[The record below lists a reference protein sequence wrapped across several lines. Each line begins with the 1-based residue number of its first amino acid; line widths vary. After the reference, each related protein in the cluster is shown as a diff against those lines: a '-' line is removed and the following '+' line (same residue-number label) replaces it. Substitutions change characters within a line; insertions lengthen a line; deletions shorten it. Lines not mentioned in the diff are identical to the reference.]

1 MSKSRPYYTLQSDDY
16 TATSMNNINN
26 NYNSSTKFD
35 GMNTRSVFRD
45 HNQRFMWKE
54 LMKIDVNY
62 IRSTKDI
69 TVLEPY
75 VDNILNSYLEEGEV
89 GIMPEEYV
97 IQLINLLQVTGEYLY
112 FVQNRLEE
120 ENKALNVKLSQ
131 SLKMSTAVNSND
143 ELVKRLTRENKE
155 KDMLLMTYQKMITSK
170 GINASTSKGNLIN
183 DSMSEDNNN
192 NHRTKQRFYC
202 QFCSGKKFSSE
213 QYLEEHMRRRHL
225 AQMQSVKVNLKK
237 KTVNKE
243 ELIESKVEE
252 VKSYLENL
260 IRTSQMKSDYNRLN
274 DKLTGLENTLLMS
287 ATTPMMQTQP
297 MMQPV
302 NQSAPLSKPIIVN
315 PNNNNPQ
322 QSNEGNELR
331 EYLLKITSS
340 LEKNNEMTNA
350 KFQELFN
357 DMNKFK
363 SNVTSELSNLKQG
376 SGGDRTKQ
384 LKYSTR
390 NVNERYVTTS
400 HQNVTLDEEKIRTNY
415 KPTNLRGLN
424 VTQTNDKNLKFEQQ
438 NDINKPELDLNFKKR
453 SLSLEPKLQED
464 KPMNVVSNENVSFN
478 PVKEKPE
485 KKLYSNQETP
495 NVIPKGH
502 IAESIYLSKQEKPES
517 KKSDMVIEEK
527 HFESTK
533 DELDDFY
540 GKFIERDNNYNGKLD
555 NYLIK
560 IM

>member
-26 NYNSSTKFD
+26 NFNSSTKFD

-97 IQLINLLQVTGEYLY
+97 IQLISLLQVTGEYLY

-131 SLKMSTAVNSND
+131 SIKMSTAMNSND
-143 ELVKRLTRENKE
+143 DLVKRLTRENKE
-155 KDMLLMTYQKMITSK
+155 KDMLLMTYQKMLTSK

-183 DSMSEDNNN
+183 DSMCEDNNN
-192 NHRTKQRFYC
+192 RTKQRFYC

-225 AQMQSVKVNLKK
+225 AQMQSVKVNMKK

-243 ELIESKVEE
+243 EFIESKLSE

-260 IRTSQMKSDYNRLN
+260 IRTSQMKSDFNRLN
-274 DKLTGLENTLLMS
+274 DKITGLENSLFMS
-287 ATTPMMQTQP
+287 ATVPNMQQQP
-297 MMQPV
+297 IMQPL
-302 NQSAPLSKPIIVN
+302 NQSTPLSKTIIVN
-315 PNNNNPQ
+315 PSNNTQ

-331 EYLLKITSS
+331 ETLLKINSS

-350 KFQELFN
+350 KFQELVN

-363 SNVTSELSNLKQG
+363 SNVTSEISNLKQG

-390 NVNERYVTTS
+390 NVNERYLTTS
-400 HQNVTLDEEKIRTNY
+400 HHTVNLDEEKIKTNY

-424 VTQTNDKNLKFEQQ
+424 VTQTNEKNIKFDQQ
-438 NDINKPELDLNFKKR
+438 NDVNKPNLDLNFMKR
-453 SLSLEPKLQED
+453 SQSLEPKQKEEQ
-464 KPMNVVSNENVSFN
+464 PMNVVNNENVSFN
-478 PVKEKPE
+478 PIQQDKQE
-485 KKLYSNQETP
+485 KKLYTNQELTP
-495 NVIPKGH
+495 NAIPNDH
-502 IAESIYLSKQEKPES
+502 IAESIYLTKQEKSES
-517 KKSDMVIEEK
+517 KNSEK
-527 HFESTK
+527 IIPVKTFESTK
-533 DELDDFY
+533 DELDDLY
-540 GKFIERDNNYNGKLD
+540 GKFIERDNNYNGKL
-555 NYLIK
+555 NSYLIK

>member
-26 NYNSSTKFD
+26 NFNSSTKFD

-97 IQLINLLQVTGEYLY
+97 IQLISLLQVTGEYLY

-131 SLKMSTAVNSND
+131 SIKMSTAMNSND
-143 ELVKRLTRENKE
+143 DLVKRLTRENKE
-155 KDMLLMTYQKMITSK
+155 KDMLLMTYQKMLTSK

-183 DSMSEDNNN
+183 DSMCEDNNN
-192 NHRTKQRFYC
+192 RTKQRFYC

-225 AQMQSVKVNLKK
+225 AQMQSVKVNMKK

-243 ELIESKVEE
+243 EFIESKLSE

-260 IRTSQMKSDYNRLN
+260 IRTSQMKSDFNRLN
-274 DKLTGLENTLLMS
+274 DKITGLENSLFMS
-287 ATTPMMQTQP
+287 TTAPNMQQQP
-297 MMQPV
+297 IMQPL
-302 NQSAPLSKPIIVN
+302 NQSTPLSKTIIVN
-315 PNNNNPQ
+315 PSNNTQ

-331 EYLLKITSS
+331 ETLLKINSS

-350 KFQELFN
+350 KFQELVN

-363 SNVTSELSNLKQG
+363 SNVTSEISNLKQG

-390 NVNERYVTTS
+390 NVNERYVSTS
-400 HQNVTLDEEKIRTNY
+400 HHTVNLDEEKIKTNY

-424 VTQTNDKNLKFEQQ
+424 VTQTNEKNIKFDQQ
-438 NDINKPELDLNFKKR
+438 NDVNKPNLDLNFKKR
-453 SLSLEPKLQED
+453 SQSLEPKQKEEQ
-464 KPMNVVSNENVSFN
+464 PMNVVNNENVSFN
-478 PVKEKPE
+478 PIQQDKQE
-485 KKLYSNQETP
+485 KKLYTNQELTP
-495 NVIPKGH
+495 NAIPNDH
-502 IAESIYLSKQEKPES
+502 IAESIYLTKQEKSES
-517 KKSDMVIEEK
+517 KNSEK
-527 HFESTK
+527 IIPVKTFESTK
-533 DELDDFY
+533 DELDDLY
-540 GKFIERDNNYNGKLD
+540 GKFIERDNNYNGKL
-555 NYLIK
+555 NSYLIK

>member
-97 IQLINLLQVTGEYLY
+97 IQLISLLQVTGEYLY

-131 SLKMSTAVNSND
+131 SIKMSTAMNSND
-143 ELVKRLTRENKE
+143 DLVKRLTRENKE
-155 KDMLLMTYQKMITSK
+155 KDMLLMTYQKMLTSK

-183 DSMSEDNNN
+183 DSMCEDNNN
-192 NHRTKQRFYC
+192 RTKQRFYC

-225 AQMQSVKVNLKK
+225 AQMQSVKVNMKK

-243 ELIESKVEE
+243 EFIESKLSE

-260 IRTSQMKSDYNRLN
+260 IRTSQMKSDFNRLN
-274 DKLTGLENTLLMS
+274 DKITGLENSLFMS
-287 ATTPMMQTQP
+287 ATVPNMQQQP
-297 MMQPV
+297 IMQPL
-302 NQSAPLSKPIIVN
+302 NQSTPLSKTIIVN
-315 PNNNNPQ
+315 PSNNTQ

-331 EYLLKITSS
+331 ETLLKINSS

-350 KFQELFN
+350 KFQELVN

-363 SNVTSELSNLKQG
+363 SNVTSEISNLKQG

-390 NVNERYVTTS
+390 NVNERYVSTS
-400 HQNVTLDEEKIRTNY
+400 HHTVNLDEEKIKTNY

-424 VTQTNDKNLKFEQQ
+424 VTQTNEKNIQFDQQ
-438 NDINKPELDLNFKKR
+438 TDVNKPNLDLNFKKR
-453 SLSLEPKLQED
+453 SQSLEPEQKEEQ
-464 KPMNVVSNENVSFN
+464 PMNVVNNENVSFN
-478 PVKEKPE
+478 PIQQDKQE
-485 KKLYSNQETP
+485 KKLYTNQELTP
-495 NVIPKGH
+495 NAIPNDH
-502 IAESIYLSKQEKPES
+502 IAESIYLTKQEKSES
-517 KKSDMVIEEK
+517 KNSEK
-527 HFESTK
+527 IIPVKIFESTK
-533 DELDDFY
+533 DELDDLY
-540 GKFIERDNNYNGKLD
+540 GKFIERDNNYNGKL
-555 NYLIK
+555 NSYLIK

>member
-26 NYNSSTKFD
+26 NFNSSTKFD

-97 IQLINLLQVTGEYLY
+97 IQLISLLQVTGEYLY

-131 SLKMSTAVNSND
+131 SIKMSTAMNSND
-143 ELVKRLTRENKE
+143 DLVKRLTRENKE
-155 KDMLLMTYQKMITSK
+155 KDMLLMTYQKMLTSK

-183 DSMSEDNNN
+183 DSMCEDNNN
-192 NHRTKQRFYC
+192 RTKQRFYC

-225 AQMQSVKVNLKK
+225 AQMQSVKVNMKK

-243 ELIESKVEE
+243 EFIESKLSE

-260 IRTSQMKSDYNRLN
+260 IRTSQMKSDFNRLN
-274 DKLTGLENTLLMS
+274 DKITGLENSLFMS
-287 ATTPMMQTQP
+287 ATVPNMQQQP
-297 MMQPV
+297 IMQPL
-302 NQSAPLSKPIIVN
+302 NQSTPLSKTIIVN
-315 PNNNNPQ
+315 PSNNTQ

-331 EYLLKITSS
+331 ETLLKINSS

-350 KFQELFN
+350 KFQELVN

-363 SNVTSELSNLKQG
+363 SNVTSEISNLKQG

-390 NVNERYVTTS
+390 NVNERYVSTS
-400 HQNVTLDEEKIRTNY
+400 HHTVNLDEEKIKTNY

-424 VTQTNDKNLKFEQQ
+424 VTQTNEKNIKFDQQ
-438 NDINKPELDLNFKKR
+438 NDVNKPILDLNFKKR
-453 SLSLEPKLQED
+453 SQSLEPKQKEEQ
-464 KPMNVVSNENVSFN
+464 PMNVVNNENVSFN
-478 PVKEKPE
+478 PIQQDEQE
-485 KKLYSNQETP
+485 KKLYTNQEFTP
-495 NVIPKGH
+495 NAIPNDH
-502 IAESIYLSKQEKPES
+502 IAESIYLTKQEKSES
-517 KKSDMVIEEK
+517 KNSEK
-527 HFESTK
+527 IIPVKTFESTK
-533 DELDDFY
+533 DELDDLY
-540 GKFIERDNNYNGKLD
+540 GKFIERDNNYNGKL
-555 NYLIK
+555 NSYLIK

>member
-97 IQLINLLQVTGEYLY
+97 IQLISLLQVTGEYLY

-131 SLKMSTAVNSND
+131 SIKMSTAMNSND
-143 ELVKRLTRENKE
+143 DLVKRLTRENKE
-155 KDMLLMTYQKMITSK
+155 KDMLLMTYQKMLTSK

-183 DSMSEDNNN
+183 DSMCEDNNN
-192 NHRTKQRFYC
+192 RTKQRFYC

-225 AQMQSVKVNLKK
+225 AQMQSVKVNMKK

-243 ELIESKVEE
+243 EFIESKLSE

-260 IRTSQMKSDYNRLN
+260 IRTSQMKSDFNRLN
-274 DKLTGLENTLLMS
+274 DKITGLENSLFMS
-287 ATTPMMQTQP
+287 ATVPNMQQQP
-297 MMQPV
+297 IMQPL
-302 NQSAPLSKPIIVN
+302 NQSTPLSKTIIVN
-315 PNNNNPQ
+315 PSNNTQ

-331 EYLLKITSS
+331 ETLLKINSS

-350 KFQELFN
+350 KFQELVN

-363 SNVTSELSNLKQG
+363 SNVTSEISNLKQG

-390 NVNERYVTTS
+390 NVNERYVSTS
-400 HQNVTLDEEKIRTNY
+400 HHTVNLDEEKIKTNY

-424 VTQTNDKNLKFEQQ
+424 VTQTNEKNIKFDQQ
-438 NDINKPELDLNFKKR
+438 NDVNKPNLDLNFMKR
-453 SLSLEPKLQED
+453 SQSLEPKQKEEQ
-464 KPMNVVSNENVSFN
+464 PMNVVNNENVSFN
-478 PVKEKPE
+478 PIQQDEQE
-485 KKLYSNQETP
+485 KKLYTNQELTP
-495 NVIPKGH
+495 NAIPNDH
-502 IAESIYLSKQEKPES
+502 IAESIYLTKQENSES
-517 KKSDMVIEEK
+517 KNSEK
-527 HFESTK
+527 IIPVKIFESTK
-533 DELDDFY
+533 DELDDLY
-540 GKFIERDNNYNGKLD
+540 GKFIERDNNYNGKL
-555 NYLIK
+555 NSYLIK

>member
-1 MSKSRPYYTLQSDDY
+1 MSKSQPYYTLQSDDY

-26 NYNSSTKFD
+26 NNNSSTKFD

-97 IQLINLLQVTGEYLY
+97 IQLISLLQVTGEYLY

-131 SLKMSTAVNSND
+131 SIKMSTAMNSND
-143 ELVKRLTRENKE
+143 DLVKRLTRENKE
-155 KDMLLMTYQKMITSK
+155 KDMLLMTYQKMLTSK

-183 DSMSEDNNN
+183 DSMCEDNNN
-192 NHRTKQRFYC
+192 RTKQRFYC

-213 QYLEEHMRRRHL
+213 QYLEEHMKRRHL
-225 AQMQSVKVNLKK
+225 AQMQSVKVNMKK

-243 ELIESKVEE
+243 EFIESKLSE

-260 IRTSQMKSDYNRLN
+260 IRTSQMKSDFNRLN
-274 DKLTGLENTLLMS
+274 DKITGLENSLFMS
-287 ATTPMMQTQP
+287 ATVPNMQQQP
-297 MMQPV
+297 IMQPL
-302 NQSAPLSKPIIVN
+302 NQSTPLSKTIIVN
-315 PNNNNPQ
+315 PSNNTQ

-331 EYLLKITSS
+331 ETLLKINSS

-350 KFQELFN
+350 KFQELVN

-363 SNVTSELSNLKQG
+363 SNVTSEISNLKQG

-390 NVNERYVTTS
+390 NVNERYVSTS
-400 HQNVTLDEEKIRTNY
+400 HHTVNLDEEKIKTNY

-424 VTQTNDKNLKFEQQ
+424 VTQTNEKNIKFDQQ
-438 NDINKPELDLNFKKR
+438 NDVNKPNLDLNFKKR
-453 SLSLEPKLQED
+453 SQSLEPKQNEEQ
-464 KPMNVVSNENVSFN
+464 PMNVVNNENVSFN
-478 PVKEKPE
+478 PIQQDKQE
-485 KKLYSNQETP
+485 KKLYTNQELTP
-495 NVIPKGH
+495 NAIRNDH
-502 IAESIYLSKQEKPES
+502 IAESIYLTKQENSES
-517 KKSDMVIEEK
+517 KNSEK
-527 HFESTK
+527 IIPVKTFESTK
-533 DELDDFY
+533 DELDDLY
-540 GKFIERDNNYNGKLD
+540 GKFIERDNNYNGKL
-555 NYLIK
+555 NSYLIK

>member
-97 IQLINLLQVTGEYLY
+97 IQLISLLQVTGEYLY

-131 SLKMSTAVNSND
+131 SIKMSTAMNSND
-143 ELVKRLTRENKE
+143 DLVKRLTRENKE
-155 KDMLLMTYQKMITSK
+155 KDMLLMTYQKMLTSK

-192 NHRTKQRFYC
+192 RTKQRFYC

-225 AQMQSVKVNLKK
+225 AQMQSVKVNMKK

-243 ELIESKVEE
+243 EFIESKLSE

-260 IRTSQMKSDYNRLN
+260 IRTSQMKSDFNRLN
-274 DKLTGLENTLLMS
+274 DKITGLENSLFMS
-287 ATTPMMQTQP
+287 ANVPNTQQQP
-297 MMQPV
+297 LMQPL
-302 NQSAPLSKPIIVN
+302 NQSTPLSKTIIVN
-315 PNNNNPQ
+315 PNNNAE

-331 EYLLKITSS
+331 ETLLKINSS

-350 KFQELFN
+350 KFQELVN

-390 NVNERYVTTS
+390 NVNERYVSTS
-400 HQNVTLDEEKIRTNY
+400 HHTVNLDEEKIKTNY
-415 KPTNLRGLN
+415 KPTNFKGLN
-424 VTQTNDKNLKFEQQ
+424 VTQTNDKNIKFEQQ
-438 NDINKPELDLNFKKR
+438 NDVNKPNLDLNFKKR
-453 SLSLEPKLQED
+453 SQSLEPKLKEEQ
-464 KPMNVVSNENVSFN
+464 PMNVVNNENVSFN
-478 PVKEKPE
+478 PIKQDKPE
-485 KKLYSNQETP
+485 KKLYTNQEITP
-495 NVIPKGH
+495 NAIPNDH
-502 IAESIYLSKQEKPES
+502 IAESIYLTKQEKPES
-517 KKSDMVIEEK
+517 KNSEKVIPEK
-527 HFESTK
+527 TFESTK

-540 GKFIERDNNYNGKLD
+540 GKFIERDNNYNGKLN

>member
-26 NYNSSTKFD
+26 NFNSSTKFD

-97 IQLINLLQVTGEYLY
+97 IQLISLLQVTGEYLY

-131 SLKMSTAVNSND
+131 SIKMSTAMNSND
-143 ELVKRLTRENKE
+143 DLVKRLTRENKE
-155 KDMLLMTYQKMITSK
+155 KDMLLMTYQKMLTSK

-183 DSMSEDNNN
+183 DSMCEDNNN
-192 NHRTKQRFYC
+192 RTKQRFYC

-225 AQMQSVKVNLKK
+225 AQMQSVKVNMKK

-243 ELIESKVEE
+243 EFIESKLSE

-260 IRTSQMKSDYNRLN
+260 IRTSQMKSDFNRLN
-274 DKLTGLENTLLMS
+274 DRITGLENSLFMS
-287 ATTPMMQTQP
+287 ATVPNMQQQP
-297 MMQPV
+297 IMQPL
-302 NQSAPLSKPIIVN
+302 NQSTPLSKTIIVN
-315 PNNNNPQ
+315 PSNNTQ

-331 EYLLKITSS
+331 ETLLKINSS

-350 KFQELFN
+350 KFQELVN

-363 SNVTSELSNLKQG
+363 SNVTSEISNLKQG

-390 NVNERYVTTS
+390 NVNERYVSTS
-400 HQNVTLDEEKIRTNY
+400 HHTVNLDEEKIKTNY

-424 VTQTNDKNLKFEQQ
+424 VTQTNEKNIKFDQQ
-438 NDINKPELDLNFKKR
+438 NDVNKPILDLNFKKR
-453 SLSLEPKLQED
+453 SQSLEPEQKEEQ
-464 KPMNVVSNENVSFN
+464 PMNVVNNENVSFN
-478 PVKEKPE
+478 PIQQDKQE
-485 KKLYSNQETP
+485 KKLYTNQELTP
-495 NVIPKGH
+495 NAIPNDH
-502 IAESIYLSKQEKPES
+502 IAESIYLTKQEKSES
-517 KKSDMVIEEK
+517 KNSEK
-527 HFESTK
+527 IIPVKIFESTK
-533 DELDDFY
+533 DELDDLY
-540 GKFIERDNNYNGKLD
+540 GKFIERDNNYNGKL
-555 NYLIK
+555 NSYLIK

>member
-26 NYNSSTKFD
+26 NFNSSTKFD

-97 IQLINLLQVTGEYLY
+97 IQLISLLQVTGEYLY

-131 SLKMSTAVNSND
+131 SIKMSTAMNSND
-143 ELVKRLTRENKE
+143 DLVKRLTRENKE
-155 KDMLLMTYQKMITSK
+155 KDMLLMTYQKMLTSK

-183 DSMSEDNNN
+183 DSMCEDNNN
-192 NHRTKQRFYC
+192 RTKQRFYC

-225 AQMQSVKVNLKK
+225 AQMQSVKVNMKK

-243 ELIESKVEE
+243 EFIESKLSE

-260 IRTSQMKSDYNRLN
+260 IRTSQMKSDFNRLN
-274 DKLTGLENTLLMS
+274 DKITGLENSLFMS
-287 ATTPMMQTQP
+287 ATVPNMQQQP
-297 MMQPV
+297 IMQPL
-302 NQSAPLSKPIIVN
+302 NQSTPLSKTIIVN
-315 PNNNNPQ
+315 PSNNTQ

-331 EYLLKITSS
+331 ETLLKINSS

-350 KFQELFN
+350 KFQELVN

-363 SNVTSELSNLKQG
+363 SNVTSEISNLKQG

-390 NVNERYVTTS
+390 NVNERYVSTS
-400 HQNVTLDEEKIRTNY
+400 HHTVNLDEEKIKTNY

-424 VTQTNDKNLKFEQQ
+424 VTQTNEKNINFDQQ
-438 NDINKPELDLNFKKR
+438 NDVNKPILDLNFKKR
-453 SLSLEPKLQED
+453 SQSLEPEQKEEQ
-464 KPMNVVSNENVSFN
+464 PMNVVNNENVSFN
-478 PVKEKPE
+478 PIKQDEQE
-485 KKLYSNQETP
+485 KKLYTNQELTP
-495 NVIPKGH
+495 NAIPNDH
-502 IAESIYLSKQEKPES
+502 IAESIYLTKQEKSES
-517 KKSDMVIEEK
+517 KNSEK
-527 HFESTK
+527 IIPVKTFESTK
-533 DELDDFY
+533 DELDDLY
-540 GKFIERDNNYNGKLD
+540 GKFIERDNNYNGKL
-555 NYLIK
+555 NSYLIK

>member
-97 IQLINLLQVTGEYLY
+97 IQLISLLQVTGEYLY

-131 SLKMSTAVNSND
+131 SIKMSTAMNSND
-143 ELVKRLTRENKE
+143 DLVKRLTRENKE
-155 KDMLLMTYQKMITSK
+155 KDMLLMTYQKMLTSK

-183 DSMSEDNNN
+183 DSMCEDNNN
-192 NHRTKQRFYC
+192 RTKQRFYC

-213 QYLEEHMRRRHL
+213 QYLEEHMKRRHL
-225 AQMQSVKVNLKK
+225 AQMQSVKVNMKK

-243 ELIESKVEE
+243 EFIESKLSE

-260 IRTSQMKSDYNRLN
+260 IRTSQMKSDFNRLN
-274 DKLTGLENTLLMS
+274 DKITGLENSLFMS
-287 ATTPMMQTQP
+287 ATVPNMQQQP
-297 MMQPV
+297 IMQPL
-302 NQSAPLSKPIIVN
+302 NQSTPLSKTIIVN
-315 PNNNNPQ
+315 PSNNTQ

-331 EYLLKITSS
+331 ETLLKINSS

-350 KFQELFN
+350 KFQELVN

-363 SNVTSELSNLKQG
+363 SNVTSEISNLKQG

-390 NVNERYVTTS
+390 NVNERYVSTS
-400 HQNVTLDEEKIRTNY
+400 HHTVNLDEEKIKTNY

-424 VTQTNDKNLKFEQQ
+424 VTQTSEKNIQFDQQ
-438 NDINKPELDLNFKKR
+438 NDVNKPNLDLNFKKR
-453 SLSLEPKLQED
+453 SQSLEPEQKEEQ
-464 KPMNVVSNENVSFN
+464 PMNVVNNENVSFN
-478 PVKEKPE
+478 PIQQDKQE
-485 KKLYSNQETP
+485 KKLYTNQELTP
-495 NVIPKGH
+495 NAIPNDH
-502 IAESIYLSKQEKPES
+502 IAESIYLTKQEKSES
-517 KKSDMVIEEK
+517 KNSEK
-527 HFESTK
+527 IIPVKTFESTK
-533 DELDDFY
+533 DELDDLY
-540 GKFIERDNNYNGKLD
+540 GKFIERDNNYNGKL
-555 NYLIK
+555 NSYLIK

>member
-97 IQLINLLQVTGEYLY
+97 IQLISLLQVTGEYLY

-131 SLKMSTAVNSND
+131 SIKMSTAMNSND
-143 ELVKRLTRENKE
+143 DLVKRLTRENKE
-155 KDMLLMTYQKMITSK
+155 KDMLLMTYQKMLTSK

-183 DSMSEDNNN
+183 DSMCEDNNN
-192 NHRTKQRFYC
+192 RTKQRFYC

-225 AQMQSVKVNLKK
+225 AQMQSVKVNMKK

-243 ELIESKVEE
+243 EFIESKLSE

-260 IRTSQMKSDYNRLN
+260 IRTSQMKSDFNRLN
-274 DKLTGLENTLLMS
+274 DKITGLENSLFMS
-287 ATTPMMQTQP
+287 ATVPNMQQQP
-297 MMQPV
+297 IMQPL
-302 NQSAPLSKPIIVN
+302 NQSTPLSKTIIVN
-315 PNNNNPQ
+315 PSNNTQ

-331 EYLLKITSS
+331 ETLLKINSS

-350 KFQELFN
+350 KFQELVN

-363 SNVTSELSNLKQG
+363 SNVTSEISNLKQG

-384 LKYSTR
+384 LKYNTR
-390 NVNERYVTTS
+390 NVNERYVSTS
-400 HQNVTLDEEKIRTNY
+400 HHTVNLDEEKIKTNY

-424 VTQTNDKNLKFEQQ
+424 VTQTNEKNIKFDQQ
-438 NDINKPELDLNFKKR
+438 NDVNKPNLDLNFKKR
-453 SLSLEPKLQED
+453 SQSLEPEQKEEQ
-464 KPMNVVSNENVSFN
+464 PMNVVNNENVSFN
-478 PVKEKPE
+478 PIKQDEQE
-485 KKLYSNQETP
+485 KKLYTNQELTP
-495 NVIPKGH
+495 NAIPNDH
-502 IAESIYLSKQEKPES
+502 IAESIYLTKQEKSES
-517 KKSDMVIEEK
+517 KNSEK
-527 HFESTK
+527 IIPVKIFESTK
-533 DELDDFY
+533 DELDDLY
-540 GKFIERDNNYNGKLD
+540 GKFIERDNNYNGKL
-555 NYLIK
+555 NSYLIK

>member
-97 IQLINLLQVTGEYLY
+97 IQLISLLQVTGEYLY

-131 SLKMSTAVNSND
+131 SIKMSTAMNSND
-143 ELVKRLTRENKE
+143 DLVKRLTRENKE
-155 KDMLLMTYQKMITSK
+155 KDMLLMTYQKMLTSK

-183 DSMSEDNNN
+183 DSMCEDNNN
-192 NHRTKQRFYC
+192 RTKQRFYC

-225 AQMQSVKVNLKK
+225 AQMQSVKVNMKK

-243 ELIESKVEE
+243 EFIESKLSE

-260 IRTSQMKSDYNRLN
+260 IRTSQMKSDFNRLN
-274 DKLTGLENTLLMS
+274 DKITGLENSLFMS
-287 ATTPMMQTQP
+287 ATVPNMQQQP
-297 MMQPV
+297 IMQPL
-302 NQSAPLSKPIIVN
+302 NQSTPLSKTIIVN
-315 PNNNNPQ
+315 PSNNTQ

-331 EYLLKITSS
+331 ETLLKINSS

-350 KFQELFN
+350 KFQELVN

-363 SNVTSELSNLKQG
+363 SNVTSEISNLKQG

-390 NVNERYVTTS
+390 NVNERYVSTS
-400 HQNVTLDEEKIRTNY
+400 HHTVNLDEEKIKTNY

-424 VTQTNDKNLKFEQQ
+424 VTQTNEKNIKFDQQ
-438 NDINKPELDLNFKKR
+438 NDVNKPNLDLNFKKR
-453 SLSLEPKLQED
+453 SQSLEPKQKEEQ
-464 KPMNVVSNENVSFN
+464 PMNVVNNENVSFN
-478 PVKEKPE
+478 PIQQDKQE
-485 KKLYSNQETP
+485 KKLYTNQELTP
-495 NVIPKGH
+495 NAIPNDH
-502 IAESIYLSKQEKPES
+502 IAESIYLTKQEKSES
-517 KKSDMVIEEK
+517 KNSEK
-527 HFESTK
+527 IIPVKTFESTK
-533 DELDDFY
+533 DELDDLY
-540 GKFIERDNNYNGKLD
+540 GKFIERDNNYNGKL
-555 NYLIK
+555 NSYLIK

>member
-97 IQLINLLQVTGEYLY
+97 IQLISLLQVTGEYLY

-131 SLKMSTAVNSND
+131 SIKMSTAMNSND
-143 ELVKRLTRENKE
+143 DLVKRLTRENKE
-155 KDMLLMTYQKMITSK
+155 KDMLLMTYQKMLTSK

-183 DSMSEDNNN
+183 DSMCEDNNN
-192 NHRTKQRFYC
+192 RTKQRFYC

-225 AQMQSVKVNLKK
+225 AQMQSVKVNMKK

-243 ELIESKVEE
+243 EFIESKLSE

-260 IRTSQMKSDYNRLN
+260 IRTSQMKSDFNRLN
-274 DKLTGLENTLLMS
+274 DKITGLENSLFMS
-287 ATTPMMQTQP
+287 ATVPNMQQQP
-297 MMQPV
+297 IMQPL
-302 NQSAPLSKPIIVN
+302 NQSTPLSKTIIVN
-315 PNNNNPQ
+315 PSNNTQ

-331 EYLLKITSS
+331 ETLLKINSS

-350 KFQELFN
+350 KFQELVN

-363 SNVTSELSNLKQG
+363 SNVTSEISNLKQG

-390 NVNERYVTTS
+390 NVNERYVSTS
-400 HQNVTLDEEKIRTNY
+400 HHTVNLDEEKIKTNY

-424 VTQTNDKNLKFEQQ
+424 VTQTNEKNIQFDQQ
-438 NDINKPELDLNFKKR
+438 NDVNKPILDLNFKKR
-453 SLSLEPKLQED
+453 SQSLESKQKEEQ
-464 KPMNVVSNENVSFN
+464 PMNVVNNENVSFN
-478 PVKEKPE
+478 PIQQDKQE
-485 KKLYSNQETP
+485 KKLYTNQELTP
-495 NVIPKGH
+495 NAIPNDH
-502 IAESIYLSKQEKPES
+502 IAESIYLTKQEKSES
-517 KKSDMVIEEK
+517 KNSEK
-527 HFESTK
+527 IIPVKIFESTK
-533 DELDDFY
+533 DELDDLY
-540 GKFIERDNNYNGKLD
+540 GKFIERDNNYNGKL
-555 NYLIK
+555 NSYLIK

>member
-1 MSKSRPYYTLQSDDY
+1 MSKSQPYYTLQSDDY

-26 NYNSSTKFD
+26 NFNSSTKFD
-35 GMNTRSVFRD
+35 DMNTRSVFRD

-97 IQLINLLQVTGEYLY
+97 IQLISLLQVTGEYLY

-131 SLKMSTAVNSND
+131 SIKMSTAMNSND
-143 ELVKRLTRENKE
+143 DLVKRLTRENKE
-155 KDMLLMTYQKMITSK
+155 KDMLLMTYQKMLTSK

-183 DSMSEDNNN
+183 DSMCEDNNN
-192 NHRTKQRFYC
+192 RTKQRFYC

-213 QYLEEHMRRRHL
+213 QYLEEHMKRRHL
-225 AQMQSVKVNLKK
+225 AQMQSVKVNMKK

-243 ELIESKVEE
+243 EFIESKLSE

-260 IRTSQMKSDYNRLN
+260 IRTSQMKSDFNRLN
-274 DKLTGLENTLLMS
+274 DKITGLENSLFMS
-287 ATTPMMQTQP
+287 ATVPNMQQQP
-297 MMQPV
+297 IMQPL
-302 NQSAPLSKPIIVN
+302 NQSTPLSKTIIVN
-315 PNNNNPQ
+315 PSNNTQ

-331 EYLLKITSS
+331 ETLLKINSS

-350 KFQELFN
+350 KFQELVN

-363 SNVTSELSNLKQG
+363 SNVTSEISNLTQG

-390 NVNERYVTTS
+390 NVNERYVSTS
-400 HQNVTLDEEKIRTNY
+400 HHTVNLDEEKIKTNY

-424 VTQTNDKNLKFEQQ
+424 VTQTNEKNIKFDQQ
-438 NDINKPELDLNFKKR
+438 NDVNKPNLDLNFKKR
-453 SLSLEPKLQED
+453 SQSLEPEQKEEQ
-464 KPMNVVSNENVSFN
+464 PMNVVNNENVSFN
-478 PVKEKPE
+478 PIQQDKQE
-485 KKLYSNQETP
+485 KKLYTNQELTP
-495 NVIPKGH
+495 NAIRNDH
-502 IAESIYLSKQEKPES
+502 IAESIYLTKQENSES
-517 KKSDMVIEEK
+517 KNSEK
-527 HFESTK
+527 IIPVKIFESTK
-533 DELDDFY
+533 DELDDLY
-540 GKFIERDNNYNGKLD
+540 GKFIERDNNYNGKL
-555 NYLIK
+555 NSYLIN

>member
-26 NYNSSTKFD
+26 NFNSSTKFD

-97 IQLINLLQVTGEYLY
+97 IQLISLLQVTGEYLY

-131 SLKMSTAVNSND
+131 SIKMSTAMNSND
-143 ELVKRLTRENKE
+143 DLVKRLTRENKE
-155 KDMLLMTYQKMITSK
+155 KDMLLMTYQKMLTSK

-183 DSMSEDNNN
+183 DSMCEDNNN
-192 NHRTKQRFYC
+192 RTKQRFYC

-225 AQMQSVKVNLKK
+225 AQMQSVKVNMKK

-243 ELIESKVEE
+243 EFIESKLSE

-260 IRTSQMKSDYNRLN
+260 IRTSQMKSDFNRLN
-274 DKLTGLENTLLMS
+274 DKITGLENSLFMS
-287 ATTPMMQTQP
+287 ATVPNMQQQP
-297 MMQPV
+297 IMQPL
-302 NQSAPLSKPIIVN
+302 NQSTPLSKTIIVN
-315 PNNNNPQ
+315 PSNNTQ

-331 EYLLKITSS
+331 ETLLKINSS

-350 KFQELFN
+350 KFQELVN

-363 SNVTSELSNLKQG
+363 SNVTSEISNLKQG

-390 NVNERYVTTS
+390 NVNERYVSTS
-400 HQNVTLDEEKIRTNY
+400 HHTVNLDEEKIKTNY

-424 VTQTNDKNLKFEQQ
+424 VTQTNEKNIKFDQQ
-438 NDINKPELDLNFKKR
+438 NDVNKPILDLNFKKR
-453 SLSLEPKLQED
+453 SQSLEPKQNEEQ
-464 KPMNVVSNENVSFN
+464 PMNVVNNENVSFN
-478 PVKEKPE
+478 PIQQDKQE
-485 KKLYSNQETP
+485 KKLYTNQELTP
-495 NVIPKGH
+495 NAIPNDH
-502 IAESIYLSKQEKPES
+502 IAESIYLTKQEKSES
-517 KKSDMVIEEK
+517 KNSEK
-527 HFESTK
+527 IIPVKTFESTK
-533 DELDDFY
+533 DELDDLY
-540 GKFIERDNNYNGKLD
+540 GKFIERDNNYNGKL
-555 NYLIK
+555 NSYLIK

>member
-97 IQLINLLQVTGEYLY
+97 IQLISLLQVTGEYLY

-131 SLKMSTAVNSND
+131 SIKMSTAMNSND
-143 ELVKRLTRENKE
+143 DLVKRLTRENKE
-155 KDMLLMTYQKMITSK
+155 KDMLLMTYQKMLTSK

-183 DSMSEDNNN
+183 DSMCEDNNN
-192 NHRTKQRFYC
+192 RTKQRFYC

-225 AQMQSVKVNLKK
+225 AQMQSVKVNMKK

-243 ELIESKVEE
+243 EFIESKLSE

-260 IRTSQMKSDYNRLN
+260 IRTSQMKSDFNRLN
-274 DKLTGLENTLLMS
+274 DKITGLENSLFMS
-287 ATTPMMQTQP
+287 TTVPNMQQQP
-297 MMQPV
+297 IMQPL
-302 NQSAPLSKPIIVN
+302 NQSTPLSKTIIVN
-315 PNNNNPQ
+315 PSNNTQ

-331 EYLLKITSS
+331 ETLLKINSS

-350 KFQELFN
+350 KFQELVN

-363 SNVTSELSNLKQG
+363 SNVTSEISNLKQG

-390 NVNERYVTTS
+390 NVNERYVSTS
-400 HQNVTLDEEKIRTNY
+400 HHTVNLDEEKIKTNY

-424 VTQTNDKNLKFEQQ
+424 VTQTNEKNIQFDQQ
-438 NDINKPELDLNFKKR
+438 NDVYKPNLDLNFKKR
-453 SLSLEPKLQED
+453 SQSLEPKQKEEQ
-464 KPMNVVSNENVSFN
+464 PMNVVNNENVSFN
-478 PVKEKPE
+478 PIQQDKQE
-485 KKLYSNQETP
+485 KKLYTNQEFTP
-495 NVIPKGH
+495 NAIPNDH
-502 IAESIYLSKQEKPES
+502 IAESIYLTKQENSES
-517 KKSDMVIEEK
+517 KNSEK
-527 HFESTK
+527 IIPVKIFESTK
-533 DELDDFY
+533 DELDDLY
-540 GKFIERDNNYNGKLD
+540 GKFIERDNNYNGKL
-555 NYLIK
+555 NSYLIK

>member
-97 IQLINLLQVTGEYLY
+97 IQLISLLQVTGEYLY

-131 SLKMSTAVNSND
+131 SIKMSTAMNSND
-143 ELVKRLTRENKE
+143 DLVKRLTRENKE
-155 KDMLLMTYQKMITSK
+155 KDMLLMTYQKMLTSK

-183 DSMSEDNNN
+183 DSMCEDNNN
-192 NHRTKQRFYC
+192 RTKQRFYC

-225 AQMQSVKVNLKK
+225 AQMQSVKVNMKK

-243 ELIESKVEE
+243 EFIESKLSE

-260 IRTSQMKSDYNRLN
+260 IRTSQMKSDFNRLN
-274 DKLTGLENTLLMS
+274 DKITGLENSLFMS
-287 ATTPMMQTQP
+287 ATVPNMQQQP
-297 MMQPV
+297 IMQPL
-302 NQSAPLSKPIIVN
+302 NQSTPLSKTIIVN
-315 PNNNNPQ
+315 PSNNTQ

-331 EYLLKITSS
+331 ETLLKINSS

-350 KFQELFN
+350 KFQELVN

-363 SNVTSELSNLKQG
+363 SNVTSEISNLKQG

-390 NVNERYVTTS
+390 NVNERYVSTS
-400 HQNVTLDEEKIRTNY
+400 HHTVNLDEEKIKTNY

-424 VTQTNDKNLKFEQQ
+424 VTQTNEKNIKFDQQ
-438 NDINKPELDLNFKKR
+438 NDVNKPILDLNFKKR
-453 SLSLEPKLQED
+453 SQSLEPKQKEEQ
-464 KPMNVVSNENVSFN
+464 PMNVVNNENVSFN
-478 PVKEKPE
+478 PIQQDKQE
-485 KKLYSNQETP
+485 KKLYTNQELTP
-495 NVIPKGH
+495 NAIPNDH
-502 IAESIYLSKQEKPES
+502 IAESIYLTKQEKSES
-517 KKSDMVIEEK
+517 KNSEK
-527 HFESTK
+527 IIPVKIFESTK
-533 DELDDFY
+533 DELDDLY
-540 GKFIERDNNYNGKLD
+540 GKFIERDNNYNGKL
-555 NYLIK
+555 NSYLIK

>member
-26 NYNSSTKFD
+26 NFNSSTKFD

-97 IQLINLLQVTGEYLY
+97 IQLISLLQVTGEYLY

-131 SLKMSTAVNSND
+131 SIKMSTAMNSND
-143 ELVKRLTRENKE
+143 DLVKRLTRENKE
-155 KDMLLMTYQKMITSK
+155 KDMLLMTYQKMLTSK

-183 DSMSEDNNN
+183 DSMCEDNNN
-192 NHRTKQRFYC
+192 RTKQRFYC

-225 AQMQSVKVNLKK
+225 AQMQSVKVNMKK

-243 ELIESKVEE
+243 EFIESKLSE

-260 IRTSQMKSDYNRLN
+260 IRTSQMKSDFNRLN
-274 DKLTGLENTLLMS
+274 DKITGLENSLFMS
-287 ATTPMMQTQP
+287 ATVPNMQQQP
-297 MMQPV
+297 IMQPL
-302 NQSAPLSKPIIVN
+302 NQSTPLSKTIIVN
-315 PNNNNPQ
+315 PSNNTQ

-331 EYLLKITSS
+331 ETLLKINSS

-350 KFQELFN
+350 KFQELVN

-363 SNVTSELSNLKQG
+363 SNVTSEISNLKQG

-390 NVNERYVTTS
+390 NVNERYVSTS
-400 HQNVTLDEEKIRTNY
+400 HHTVNLDEEKIKTNY

-424 VTQTNDKNLKFEQQ
+424 VTQTNEKNIKFDQQ
-438 NDINKPELDLNFKKR
+438 NDVNKPNLDLNFKKR
-453 SLSLEPKLQED
+453 SQSLEPEQKEEQ
-464 KPMNVVSNENVSFN
+464 PMNVVNNENVSFN
-478 PVKEKPE
+478 PIQQDKQE
-485 KKLYSNQETP
+485 KKLYTNQELTP
-495 NVIPKGH
+495 NAIPNDH
-502 IAESIYLSKQEKPES
+502 IAESIYLTKQEKSES
-517 KKSDMVIEEK
+517 KNSEK
-527 HFESTK
+527 IIPVKIFESTK
-533 DELDDFY
+533 DELDDLY
-540 GKFIERDNNYNGKLD
+540 GKFIERDNNYNGKL
-555 NYLIK
+555 NSYLIK

>member
-1 MSKSRPYYTLQSDDY
+1 MSKSQPYYTLQSDDY

-26 NYNSSTKFD
+26 NFNSSTKFD

-97 IQLINLLQVTGEYLY
+97 IQLISLLQVTGEYLY

-131 SLKMSTAVNSND
+131 SIKMSTAMNSND
-143 ELVKRLTRENKE
+143 DLVKRLTRENKE
-155 KDMLLMTYQKMITSK
+155 KDMLLMTYQKMLTSK

-183 DSMSEDNNN
+183 DSMCEDNNN
-192 NHRTKQRFYC
+192 RTKQRFYC

-225 AQMQSVKVNLKK
+225 AQMQSVKVNMKK

-243 ELIESKVEE
+243 EFIESKLSE

-260 IRTSQMKSDYNRLN
+260 IRTSQMKSDFNRLN
-274 DKLTGLENTLLMS
+274 DKITGLENSLFMS
-287 ATTPMMQTQP
+287 ATVPNMQQQP
-297 MMQPV
+297 IMQPL
-302 NQSAPLSKPIIVN
+302 NQSTPLSKTIIVN
-315 PNNNNPQ
+315 PSNNTQ

-331 EYLLKITSS
+331 ETLLKINSS

-350 KFQELFN
+350 KFQELVN

-363 SNVTSELSNLKQG
+363 SNVTSEISNLKQG

-390 NVNERYVTTS
+390 NVNERYVSTS
-400 HQNVTLDEEKIRTNY
+400 HHTVNLDEEKIKTNY

-424 VTQTNDKNLKFEQQ
+424 VTQTNEKNIKFDQQ
-438 NDINKPELDLNFKKR
+438 NDVNKPNLDLNFKKR
-453 SLSLEPKLQED
+453 SQSLEPEQKEEQ
-464 KPMNVVSNENVSFN
+464 PMNVVNNENVSFN
-478 PVKEKPE
+478 PIQQDEQE
-485 KKLYSNQETP
+485 KKLYTNQELTP
-495 NVIPKGH
+495 NAIRNDH
-502 IAESIYLSKQEKPES
+502 IAESIYLTKQENSES
-517 KKSDMVIEEK
+517 KNSEK
-527 HFESTK
+527 IIPVKIFESTK
-533 DELDDFY
+533 DELDDLY
-540 GKFIERDNNYNGKLD
+540 GKFIERDNNYNGKL
-555 NYLIK
+555 NSYLIK

>member
-97 IQLINLLQVTGEYLY
+97 IQLISLLQVTGEYLY

-131 SLKMSTAVNSND
+131 SIKMSTAMNSND
-143 ELVKRLTRENKE
+143 DLVKRLTRENKE
-155 KDMLLMTYQKMITSK
+155 KDMLLMTYQKMLTSK

-183 DSMSEDNNN
+183 DSMCEDNNN
-192 NHRTKQRFYC
+192 RTKQRFYC

-225 AQMQSVKVNLKK
+225 AQMQSVKVNMKK

-243 ELIESKVEE
+243 EFIESKLSE

-260 IRTSQMKSDYNRLN
+260 IRTSQMKSDFNRLN
-274 DKLTGLENTLLMS
+274 DKITGLENSLFMS
-287 ATTPMMQTQP
+287 ATVPNMQQQP
-297 MMQPV
+297 IMQPL
-302 NQSAPLSKPIIVN
+302 NQSTPLSKTIIVN
-315 PNNNNPQ
+315 PSNNTQ

-331 EYLLKITSS
+331 ETLLKINSS

-350 KFQELFN
+350 KFQELVN

-363 SNVTSELSNLKQG
+363 SNVTSEISNLKQG

-390 NVNERYVTTS
+390 NVNERYVSTS
-400 HQNVTLDEEKIRTNY
+400 HHTVNLDEEKIKTNY

-424 VTQTNDKNLKFEQQ
+424 VTQTNEKNIKFDQQ
-438 NDINKPELDLNFKKR
+438 NDVNKPILDLNFKKR
-453 SLSLEPKLQED
+453 SQSLEPKQNEEQ
-464 KPMNVVSNENVSFN
+464 PMNVVNNENVSFN
-478 PVKEKPE
+478 PIQQDKQE
-485 KKLYSNQETP
+485 KKLYTNQELTP
-495 NVIPKGH
+495 NAIPNDH
-502 IAESIYLSKQEKPES
+502 IAESIYLTKQEKSES
-517 KKSDMVIEEK
+517 KNSEK
-527 HFESTK
+527 IIPVKTFESTK
-533 DELDDFY
+533 DELDDLY
-540 GKFIERDNNYNGKLD
+540 GKFIERDNNYNGKL
-555 NYLIK
+555 NSYLIK

>member
-97 IQLINLLQVTGEYLY
+97 IQLISLLQVTGEYLY

-131 SLKMSTAVNSND
+131 SIKMSTAMNSND
-143 ELVKRLTRENKE
+143 DLVKRLTRENKE
-155 KDMLLMTYQKMITSK
+155 KDMLLMTYQKMLTSK

-183 DSMSEDNNN
+183 DSMCEDNNN
-192 NHRTKQRFYC
+192 RTKQRFYC

-225 AQMQSVKVNLKK
+225 AQMQSVKVNMKK

-243 ELIESKVEE
+243 EFIESKLSE

-260 IRTSQMKSDYNRLN
+260 IRTSQMKSDFNRLN
-274 DKLTGLENTLLMS
+274 DKITGLENSLFMS
-287 ATTPMMQTQP
+287 ATVPNMQQQP
-297 MMQPV
+297 IMQPL
-302 NQSAPLSKPIIVN
+302 NQSTPLSKTIIVN
-315 PNNNNPQ
+315 PSNNTQ

-331 EYLLKITSS
+331 ETLLKINSS

-350 KFQELFN
+350 KFQELVN

-363 SNVTSELSNLKQG
+363 SNVTSEISNLKQG

-390 NVNERYVTTS
+390 NVNERYVSTS
-400 HQNVTLDEEKIRTNY
+400 HHTVNLDEEKIKTNY

-424 VTQTNDKNLKFEQQ
+424 VTQTNEKNIKFDQQ
-438 NDINKPELDLNFKKR
+438 NDVNKPNLDLNFKKR
-453 SLSLEPKLQED
+453 SQSLEPEQKEEQ
-464 KPMNVVSNENVSFN
+464 PMNVVNNENVSFN
-478 PVKEKPE
+478 PIQQDKQE
-485 KKLYSNQETP
+485 KKLYTNQELTP
-495 NVIPKGH
+495 NAIPNDH
-502 IAESIYLSKQEKPES
+502 IAESIYLTKQEKSES
-517 KKSDMVIEEK
+517 KNSEK
-527 HFESTK
+527 IIPVKIFESTK
-533 DELDDFY
+533 DELDDLY
-540 GKFIERDNNYNGKLD
+540 GKFIERDNNYNGKL
-555 NYLIK
+555 NSYLIK

>member
-1 MSKSRPYYTLQSDDY
+1 MSKSQPYYTLQSDDY
-16 TATSMNNINN
+16 TAASMNNINN
-26 NYNSSTKFD
+26 NFNSSTKFD

-97 IQLINLLQVTGEYLY
+97 IQLISLLQVTGEYLY

-131 SLKMSTAVNSND
+131 SIKMSTAMNSND
-143 ELVKRLTRENKE
+143 DLVKRLTRENKE
-155 KDMLLMTYQKMITSK
+155 KDMLLMTYQKMLTSK

-183 DSMSEDNNN
+183 DSMCEDNNN
-192 NHRTKQRFYC
+192 RTKQRFYC

-213 QYLEEHMRRRHL
+213 QYLEEHMKRRHL
-225 AQMQSVKVNLKK
+225 AQMQSVKVNMKK

-243 ELIESKVEE
+243 EFIESKLSE

-260 IRTSQMKSDYNRLN
+260 IRTSQMKSDFNRLN
-274 DKLTGLENTLLMS
+274 DKITGLENSLFMS
-287 ATTPMMQTQP
+287 ATVPNMQQQP
-297 MMQPV
+297 IMQPL
-302 NQSAPLSKPIIVN
+302 NQSTPLSKTIIVN
-315 PNNNNPQ
+315 PSNNTQ

-331 EYLLKITSS
+331 ETLLKINSS

-350 KFQELFN
+350 KFQELVN

-363 SNVTSELSNLKQG
+363 SNVTSEISNLKQG

-390 NVNERYVTTS
+390 NVNERYVSTS
-400 HQNVTLDEEKIRTNY
+400 HHTVNLDEEKIKTNY

-424 VTQTNDKNLKFEQQ
+424 VTQTNEKNIKFDQQ
-438 NDINKPELDLNFKKR
+438 NDVNKPNLDLNFKKR
-453 SLSLEPKLQED
+453 SQSLEPEQKEEQ
-464 KPMNVVSNENVSFN
+464 PMNVVNNENVSFN
-478 PVKEKPE
+478 PIQQDKQE
-485 KKLYSNQETP
+485 KKLYTNQELTP
-495 NVIPKGH
+495 NAIRNDH
-502 IAESIYLSKQEKPES
+502 IAESIYLTKQENSES
-517 KKSDMVIEEK
+517 KNSEK
-527 HFESTK
+527 IIPVKIFESTK
-533 DELDDFY
+533 DELDDLY
-540 GKFIERDNNYNGKLD
+540 GKFIERDNNYNGKL
-555 NYLIK
+555 NSYLIK

>member
-97 IQLINLLQVTGEYLY
+97 IQLISLLQVTGEYLY

-131 SLKMSTAVNSND
+131 SIKMSTAMNSND
-143 ELVKRLTRENKE
+143 DLVKRLTRENKE
-155 KDMLLMTYQKMITSK
+155 KDMLLMTYQKMLTSK

-183 DSMSEDNNN
+183 DSMCEDNNN
-192 NHRTKQRFYC
+192 RTKQRFYC

-225 AQMQSVKVNLKK
+225 AQMQSVKVNMKK

-243 ELIESKVEE
+243 EFIESKLSE

-260 IRTSQMKSDYNRLN
+260 IRTSQMKSDFNRLN
-274 DKLTGLENTLLMS
+274 DKITGLENSLFMS
-287 ATTPMMQTQP
+287 ATVPNMQQQP
-297 MMQPV
+297 IMQPL
-302 NQSAPLSKPIIVN
+302 NQSTPLSKTIIVN
-315 PNNNNPQ
+315 PSNNTQ

-331 EYLLKITSS
+331 ETLLKINSS

-350 KFQELFN
+350 KFQELVN

-363 SNVTSELSNLKQG
+363 SNVTSEISNLKQG

-390 NVNERYVTTS
+390 NVNERYVSTS
-400 HQNVTLDEEKIRTNY
+400 HHTVNLDEEKIKTNY

-424 VTQTNDKNLKFEQQ
+424 VTQTNEKNIKFDQQ
-438 NDINKPELDLNFKKR
+438 NDVNKPILDLNFKKR
-453 SLSLEPKLQED
+453 SQSLESKQKEEQ
-464 KPMNVVSNENVSFN
+464 PMNVVNNENVSFN
-478 PVKEKPE
+478 PIQQDKQE
-485 KKLYSNQETP
+485 KKLYTNQELTP
-495 NVIPKGH
+495 NAIPNDH
-502 IAESIYLSKQEKPES
+502 IAESIYLTKQEKSES
-517 KKSDMVIEEK
+517 KNSEK
-527 HFESTK
+527 IIPVKTFESTK
-533 DELDDFY
+533 DELDDLY
-540 GKFIERDNNYNGKLD
+540 GKFIERDNNYNGKL
-555 NYLIK
+555 NSYLIK

>member
-26 NYNSSTKFD
+26 NFNSSTKFD

-97 IQLINLLQVTGEYLY
+97 IQLISLLQVTGEYLY

-131 SLKMSTAVNSND
+131 SIKMSTAMNSND
-143 ELVKRLTRENKE
+143 DLVKRLTRENKE
-155 KDMLLMTYQKMITSK
+155 KDMLLMTYQKMLTSK

-183 DSMSEDNNN
+183 DSMCEDNNN
-192 NHRTKQRFYC
+192 RTKQRFYC

-225 AQMQSVKVNLKK
+225 EQMQSVKVNMKK

-243 ELIESKVEE
+243 EFIESKLSE

-260 IRTSQMKSDYNRLN
+260 IRTSQMKSDFNRLN
-274 DKLTGLENTLLMS
+274 DKITGLENSLFMS
-287 ATTPMMQTQP
+287 TTAPNMQQQP
-297 MMQPV
+297 IMQPL
-302 NQSAPLSKPIIVN
+302 NQSTPLSKTIIVN
-315 PNNNNPQ
+315 PSNNTQ

-331 EYLLKITSS
+331 ETLLKINSS

-350 KFQELFN
+350 KFQELVN

-363 SNVTSELSNLKQG
+363 SNVTSEISNLKQG

-390 NVNERYVTTS
+390 NVNERYVSTS
-400 HQNVTLDEEKIRTNY
+400 HHTVNLDEEKIKTNY

-424 VTQTNDKNLKFEQQ
+424 VTQTNEKNIKFDQQ
-438 NDINKPELDLNFKKR
+438 NDVNKPNLDLNFKKR
-453 SLSLEPKLQED
+453 SQSLEPKQKEEQ
-464 KPMNVVSNENVSFN
+464 PMNVVNNENVSFN
-478 PVKEKPE
+478 PIQQDKQE
-485 KKLYSNQETP
+485 KKLYTNQELTP
-495 NVIPKGH
+495 NAIPNDH
-502 IAESIYLSKQEKPES
+502 IAESIYLTKQEKSES
-517 KKSDMVIEEK
+517 KNSEK
-527 HFESTK
+527 IIPVKTFESTK
-533 DELDDFY
+533 DELDDLY
-540 GKFIERDNNYNGKLD
+540 GKFIERDNNYNGKL
-555 NYLIK
+555 NSYLIK

>member
-1 MSKSRPYYTLQSDDY
+1 MSKSQPYYTLQSDDY

-97 IQLINLLQVTGEYLY
+97 IQLISLLQVTGEYLY

-131 SLKMSTAVNSND
+131 SIKMSTAMNSND
-143 ELVKRLTRENKE
+143 DLVKRLTRENKE
-155 KDMLLMTYQKMITSK
+155 KDMLLMTYQKMLTSK

-183 DSMSEDNNN
+183 DSMCEDNNN
-192 NHRTKQRFYC
+192 RTKQRFYC

-213 QYLEEHMRRRHL
+213 QYLEEHMKRRHL
-225 AQMQSVKVNLKK
+225 AQMQSVKVNMKK

-243 ELIESKVEE
+243 EFIESKLSE

-260 IRTSQMKSDYNRLN
+260 IRTSQMKSDFNRLN
-274 DKLTGLENTLLMS
+274 DKITGLENSLFMS
-287 ATTPMMQTQP
+287 ATVPNMQQQP
-297 MMQPV
+297 IMQPL
-302 NQSAPLSKPIIVN
+302 NQSTPLSKTIIVN
-315 PNNNNPQ
+315 PSNNTQ

-331 EYLLKITSS
+331 ETLLKINSS

-350 KFQELFN
+350 KFQELVN

-363 SNVTSELSNLKQG
+363 SNVTSEISNLKQG

-390 NVNERYVTTS
+390 NVNERYVSTS
-400 HQNVTLDEEKIRTNY
+400 HHTVNLDEEKIKTNY

-424 VTQTNDKNLKFEQQ
+424 VTQTNEKNIKFDQQ
-438 NDINKPELDLNFKKR
+438 NDVNKPNLDLNFMKR
-453 SLSLEPKLQED
+453 SQSLEPKQKEEQ
-464 KPMNVVSNENVSFN
+464 PMNVVNNENVSFN
-478 PVKEKPE
+478 PIQQDEQE
-485 KKLYSNQETP
+485 KKLYTNQELTP
-495 NVIPKGH
+495 NAIPNDH
-502 IAESIYLSKQEKPES
+502 IAESIYLTKQENSES
-517 KKSDMVIEEK
+517 KNSEK
-527 HFESTK
+527 IIPVKTFESTK
-533 DELDDFY
+533 DELDDLY
-540 GKFIERDNNYNGKLD
+540 GKFIERDNNYNGKL
-555 NYLIK
+555 NSYLIK

>member
-26 NYNSSTKFD
+26 NFNSSTKFD

-97 IQLINLLQVTGEYLY
+97 IQLISLLQVTGEYLY

-131 SLKMSTAVNSND
+131 SIKMSTAMNSND
-143 ELVKRLTRENKE
+143 DLVKRLTRENKE
-155 KDMLLMTYQKMITSK
+155 KDMLLMTYQKMLTSK

-183 DSMSEDNNN
+183 DSMCEDNNN
-192 NHRTKQRFYC
+192 RTKQRFYC

-213 QYLEEHMRRRHL
+213 QYLEEHMKRRHL
-225 AQMQSVKVNLKK
+225 AQMQSVKVNMKK

-243 ELIESKVEE
+243 EYIESKLSE

-260 IRTSQMKSDYNRLN
+260 IRTSQMKSDFNRLN
-274 DKLTGLENTLLMS
+274 DKITGLENSLFMS
-287 ATTPMMQTQP
+287 ATVPNMQQQP
-297 MMQPV
+297 IMQPL
-302 NQSAPLSKPIIVN
+302 NQSTPLSKTIIVN
-315 PNNNNPQ
+315 PSNNTQ

-331 EYLLKITSS
+331 ETLLKINSS

-350 KFQELFN
+350 KFQELVN

-363 SNVTSELSNLKQG
+363 SNVTSEISNLKQG

-390 NVNERYVTTS
+390 NVNERYVSTS
-400 HQNVTLDEEKIRTNY
+400 HHTVNLDEEKIKTNY

-424 VTQTNDKNLKFEQQ
+424 VTQTNEKNIKFDQQ
-438 NDINKPELDLNFKKR
+438 NDVNKPILDLNFKKR
-453 SLSLEPKLQED
+453 SQSLESKQKEEQ
-464 KPMNVVSNENVSFN
+464 PMNVVNNENVSFN
-478 PVKEKPE
+478 PITQDKQE
-485 KKLYSNQETP
+485 KKLYTNQELTP
-495 NVIPKGH
+495 NAIPNDH
-502 IAESIYLSKQEKPES
+502 IAESIYLTKQEKSES
-517 KKSDMVIEEK
+517 KNSEK
-527 HFESTK
+527 IIPVKIFESTK
-533 DELDDFY
+533 DELDDLY
-540 GKFIERDNNYNGKLD
+540 GKFIERDNNYNGKL
-555 NYLIK
+555 NSYLIK

>member
-97 IQLINLLQVTGEYLY
+97 IQLISLLQVTGEYLY

-131 SLKMSTAVNSND
+131 SMKMSTAMNSND
-143 ELVKRLTRENKE
+143 DLVKRLTRENKE
-155 KDMLLMTYQKMITSK
+155 KDMLLMTYQKMLTSK

-183 DSMSEDNNN
+183 DSMCEDNNN
-192 NHRTKQRFYC
+192 RTKQRFYC

-225 AQMQSVKVNLKK
+225 AQMQSVKVNMKK

-243 ELIESKVEE
+243 EFIESKLSE

-260 IRTSQMKSDYNRLN
+260 IRTSQMKSDFNRLN
-274 DKLTGLENTLLMS
+274 DKITGLENSLFMS
-287 ATTPMMQTQP
+287 GTVPNMQQQP
-297 MMQPV
+297 IMQPL
-302 NQSAPLSKPIIVN
+302 NQSTPLSKTIIVN
-315 PNNNNPQ
+315 PSNNTQ

-331 EYLLKITSS
+331 ETLLKINSS

-350 KFQELFN
+350 KFQELVN

-363 SNVTSELSNLKQG
+363 SNVTSEISNLKQG

-390 NVNERYVTTS
+390 NVNERYVSAS
-400 HQNVTLDEEKIRTNY
+400 HHTVNLDEEKIKTNY

-424 VTQTNDKNLKFEQQ
+424 VTQTNEKNIQFDQQ
-438 NDINKPELDLNFKKR
+438 NDVNKPNLDLNFKKR
-453 SLSLEPKLQED
+453 SQSLEPKQKEEQ
-464 KPMNVVSNENVSFN
+464 PMNVVNNENVSFN
-478 PVKEKPE
+478 PIQQDKQE
-485 KKLYSNQETP
+485 KKLYTNQELTP
-495 NVIPKGH
+495 NAIPNDH
-502 IAESIYLSKQEKPES
+502 IAESIYLTKQEKSES
-517 KKSDMVIEEK
+517 KNSEK
-527 HFESTK
+527 IIPVKTFESTK
-533 DELDDFY
+533 DELDDLY
-540 GKFIERDNNYNGKLD
+540 GKFIERDNNYNGKL
-555 NYLIK
+555 NSYLIK

>member
-97 IQLINLLQVTGEYLY
+97 IQLISLLQVTGEYLY

-131 SLKMSTAVNSND
+131 SIKMSTAMNSND
-143 ELVKRLTRENKE
+143 DLVKRLTRENKE
-155 KDMLLMTYQKMITSK
+155 KDMLLMTYQKMLTSK

-183 DSMSEDNNN
+183 DSMCEDNNN
-192 NHRTKQRFYC
+192 RTKQRFYC

-213 QYLEEHMRRRHL
+213 QYLEEHMKRRHL
-225 AQMQSVKVNLKK
+225 AQMQSVKVNMKK

-243 ELIESKVEE
+243 EFIESKLSE

-260 IRTSQMKSDYNRLN
+260 IRTSQMKSDFNRLN
-274 DKLTGLENTLLMS
+274 DKITGLENSLFMS
-287 ATTPMMQTQP
+287 ATVPNMQQQP
-297 MMQPV
+297 IMQPL
-302 NQSAPLSKPIIVN
+302 NQSTPLSKTIIVN
-315 PNNNNPQ
+315 PSNNTQ

-331 EYLLKITSS
+331 ETLLKINSS

-350 KFQELFN
+350 KFQELVN

-363 SNVTSELSNLKQG
+363 SNVTSEISNLKQG

-390 NVNERYVTTS
+390 NVNERYVSTS
-400 HQNVTLDEEKIRTNY
+400 HHTVNLDEEKIKTNY

-424 VTQTNDKNLKFEQQ
+424 VTQTNEKNIKFDQQ
-438 NDINKPELDLNFKKR
+438 NDVNKPNLDMNFKKR
-453 SLSLEPKLQED
+453 SQSLEPKQKEEQ
-464 KPMNVVSNENVSFN
+464 PMNVVNNENVSFN
-478 PVKEKPE
+478 PIKQDEQE
-485 KKLYSNQETP
+485 KKLYTNQELTP
-495 NVIPKGH
+495 NAIPNDH
-502 IAESIYLSKQEKPES
+502 IAESIYLTKQEKSES
-517 KKSDMVIEEK
+517 KNSEK
-527 HFESTK
+527 IIPVKIFESTK
-533 DELDDFY
+533 DELDDLY
-540 GKFIERDNNYNGKLD
+540 GKFIERDNNYNGKL
-555 NYLIK
+555 NSYLIK

>member
-1 MSKSRPYYTLQSDDY
+1 MSKSQPYYTLQSDDY

-26 NYNSSTKFD
+26 NFNSSTKFD

-97 IQLINLLQVTGEYLY
+97 IQLISLLQVTGEYLY

-131 SLKMSTAVNSND
+131 SIKMSTAMNSND
-143 ELVKRLTRENKE
+143 DLVKRLTRENKE
-155 KDMLLMTYQKMITSK
+155 KDMLLMTYQKMLTSK

-183 DSMSEDNNN
+183 DSMCEDNNN
-192 NHRTKQRFYC
+192 RTKQRFYC

-213 QYLEEHMRRRHL
+213 QYLEEHMKRRHL
-225 AQMQSVKVNLKK
+225 AQMQSVKVNMKK

-243 ELIESKVEE
+243 EFIESKLSE

-260 IRTSQMKSDYNRLN
+260 IRTSQMKSDFNRLN
-274 DKLTGLENTLLMS
+274 DKITGLENSLFMS
-287 ATTPMMQTQP
+287 ATVPNMQQQP
-297 MMQPV
+297 IMQPL
-302 NQSAPLSKPIIVN
+302 NQSTPLSKTIIVN
-315 PNNNNPQ
+315 PSNNTQ

-331 EYLLKITSS
+331 ETLLKINSS

-350 KFQELFN
+350 KFQELVN

-363 SNVTSELSNLKQG
+363 SNVTSEISNLKQG

-390 NVNERYVTTS
+390 NVNERYVSTS
-400 HQNVTLDEEKIRTNY
+400 HHTVNLDEEKIKTNY

-424 VTQTNDKNLKFEQQ
+424 VTQTNEKNIKFDQQ
-438 NDINKPELDLNFKKR
+438 NDVNKPNLDLNFKKR
-453 SLSLEPKLQED
+453 SQSLEPEQKEEQ
-464 KPMNVVSNENVSFN
+464 PMNVVNNENVSFN
-478 PVKEKPE
+478 PIQQDKQE
-485 KKLYSNQETP
+485 KKLYTNQELTP
-495 NVIPKGH
+495 NAIPNDH
-502 IAESIYLSKQEKPES
+502 IAESIYLTKQEKSES
-517 KKSDMVIEEK
+517 KNSEK
-527 HFESTK
+527 IIPVKLFESTK
-533 DELDDFY
+533 DELDDLY
-540 GKFIERDNNYNGKLD
+540 GKFIERDNNYNGKL
-555 NYLIK
+555 NSYLIK

>member
-97 IQLINLLQVTGEYLY
+97 IQLISLLQVTGEYLY

-131 SLKMSTAVNSND
+131 SIKMSTAMNSND
-143 ELVKRLTRENKE
+143 DLVKRLTRENKE
-155 KDMLLMTYQKMITSK
+155 KDMLLMTYQKMLTSK

-183 DSMSEDNNN
+183 DSMCEDNNN
-192 NHRTKQRFYC
+192 RTKQRFYC

-225 AQMQSVKVNLKK
+225 AQMQSVKVNMKK

-243 ELIESKVEE
+243 EFIESKLSE

-260 IRTSQMKSDYNRLN
+260 IRTSQMKSDFNRLN
-274 DKLTGLENTLLMS
+274 DKITGLENSLFMS
-287 ATTPMMQTQP
+287 TTVPNMQQQP
-297 MMQPV
+297 IMQPL
-302 NQSAPLSKPIIVN
+302 NQSTPLSKTIIVN
-315 PNNNNPQ
+315 PSNNTQ

-331 EYLLKITSS
+331 ETLLKINSS

-350 KFQELFN
+350 KFQELVN

-363 SNVTSELSNLKQG
+363 SNVTSEISNLKQG

-390 NVNERYVTTS
+390 NVNERYVSTS
-400 HQNVTLDEEKIRTNY
+400 HHTVNLDEEKIKTNY

-424 VTQTNDKNLKFEQQ
+424 VTQTNEKNIKFDQQ
-438 NDINKPELDLNFKKR
+438 NDVNKPNLDLNFKKR
-453 SLSLEPKLQED
+453 SQSLEPKQKEEQ
-464 KPMNVVSNENVSFN
+464 PMNVVNNENVSFN
-478 PVKEKPE
+478 PIQQDKQE
-485 KKLYSNQETP
+485 KKLYTNQELTP
-495 NVIPKGH
+495 NAIPNDH
-502 IAESIYLSKQEKPES
+502 IAESIYLTKQEKSES
-517 KKSDMVIEEK
+517 KNSEK
-527 HFESTK
+527 IIPVKTFESTK
-533 DELDDFY
+533 DELDDLY
-540 GKFIERDNNYNGKLD
+540 GKFIERDNNYNGKL
-555 NYLIK
+555 NSYLIK

>member
-89 GIMPEEYV
+89 GIMPEEYI
-97 IQLINLLQVTGEYLY
+97 IQLISLLQVTGEYLY

-131 SLKMSTAVNSND
+131 SIKMSTAMNSND
-143 ELVKRLTRENKE
+143 DLVKRLTRENKE
-155 KDMLLMTYQKMITSK
+155 KDMLLMTYQKMLTSK

-192 NHRTKQRFYC
+192 RTKQRFYC

-225 AQMQSVKVNLKK
+225 AQMQSVKVNMKK

-243 ELIESKVEE
+243 EFIESKLSE

-260 IRTSQMKSDYNRLN
+260 IRTSQMKSDFNRLN
-274 DKLTGLENTLLMS
+274 DKITGLENSLFMS
-287 ATTPMMQTQP
+287 ANVPNMQQQP
-297 MMQPV
+297 LMQPL
-302 NQSAPLSKPIIVN
+302 NQSTPLSKTIIVN
-315 PNNNNPQ
+315 PNNNVQ

-331 EYLLKITSS
+331 ETLLKINSS

-350 KFQELFN
+350 KFQELVN

-390 NVNERYVTTS
+390 NVNERYVSTS
-400 HQNVTLDEEKIRTNY
+400 HHTVNLDEEKIKTNY

-424 VTQTNDKNLKFEQQ
+424 VTQTNDKNIKFEQQ
-438 NDINKPELDLNFKKR
+438 NDVNKPNLDLNFKKR
-453 SLSLEPKLQED
+453 SQSLEPKLKEEQ
-464 KPMNVVSNENVSFN
+464 PMNVVNNENVSFN
-478 PVKEKPE
+478 PIKQDKPE
-485 KKLYSNQETP
+485 MKLYTNQEITP
-495 NVIPKGH
+495 NAIPNDH
-502 IAESIYLSKQEKPES
+502 IAESIYLTKQEKPES
-517 KKSDMVIEEK
+517 KNSEKVIPEK
-527 HFESTK
+527 TFELTK

-540 GKFIERDNNYNGKLD
+540 GKFIERDNNYNGKLN

>member
-26 NYNSSTKFD
+26 NNNSSTKFD

-97 IQLINLLQVTGEYLY
+97 IQLISLLQVTGEYLY

-131 SLKMSTAVNSND
+131 SIKMSTAMNSND
-143 ELVKRLTRENKE
+143 DLVKRLTRENKE
-155 KDMLLMTYQKMITSK
+155 KDMLLMTYQKMLTSK

-183 DSMSEDNNN
+183 DSMCEDNNN
-192 NHRTKQRFYC
+192 RTKQRFYC

-213 QYLEEHMRRRHL
+213 QYLEEHMKRRHL
-225 AQMQSVKVNLKK
+225 AQMQSVKVNMKK

-243 ELIESKVEE
+243 EFIESKLSE

-260 IRTSQMKSDYNRLN
+260 IRTSQMKSDFNRLN
-274 DKLTGLENTLLMS
+274 DKITGLENSLFMS
-287 ATTPMMQTQP
+287 ATVPNMQQQP
-297 MMQPV
+297 IMQPL
-302 NQSAPLSKPIIVN
+302 NQSTPLSKTIIVN
-315 PNNNNPQ
+315 PSNNTQ

-331 EYLLKITSS
+331 ETLLKINSS

-350 KFQELFN
+350 KFQELVN

-363 SNVTSELSNLKQG
+363 SNVTSEISNLKQG

-390 NVNERYVTTS
+390 NVNERYVSTS
-400 HQNVTLDEEKIRTNY
+400 HHTVNLDEEKIKTNY

-424 VTQTNDKNLKFEQQ
+424 VTQTNEKNIKFDQQ
-438 NDINKPELDLNFKKR
+438 NDVNKPILDLNFKKR
-453 SLSLEPKLQED
+453 SQSLEPKQNEEQ
-464 KPMNVVSNENVSFN
+464 PMNVVNNENVSFN
-478 PVKEKPE
+478 PIQQDEQE
-485 KKLYSNQETP
+485 KKLYTNQEFTP
-495 NVIPKGH
+495 NAIPNDH
-502 IAESIYLSKQEKPES
+502 IAESIYLTKQEKSES
-517 KKSDMVIEEK
+517 KNSEK
-527 HFESTK
+527 IIPVKIFESTK
-533 DELDDFY
+533 DELDDLY
-540 GKFIERDNNYNGKLD
+540 GKFIERDNNYNGKL
-555 NYLIK
+555 NSYLIK

>member
-26 NYNSSTKFD
+26 NFNSSTKFD

-97 IQLINLLQVTGEYLY
+97 IQLISLLQVTGEYLY

-131 SLKMSTAVNSND
+131 SIKMSTAMNSND
-143 ELVKRLTRENKE
+143 DLVKRLTRENKE
-155 KDMLLMTYQKMITSK
+155 KDMLLMTYQKMLTSK

-183 DSMSEDNNN
+183 DSMCEDNNN
-192 NHRTKQRFYC
+192 RTKQRFYC

-225 AQMQSVKVNLKK
+225 AQMQSVKVNMKK

-243 ELIESKVEE
+243 EFIESKLSE

-260 IRTSQMKSDYNRLN
+260 IRTSQMKSDFNRLN
-274 DKLTGLENTLLMS
+274 DKITGLENSLFMS
-287 ATTPMMQTQP
+287 ATVPNMQQQP
-297 MMQPV
+297 IMQPL
-302 NQSAPLSKPIIVN
+302 NQSTPLSKTIIVN
-315 PNNNNPQ
+315 PSNNTQ

-331 EYLLKITSS
+331 ETLLKINSS

-350 KFQELFN
+350 KFQELVN

-363 SNVTSELSNLKQG
+363 SNVTSEISNLKQG

-390 NVNERYVTTS
+390 NVNERYVSTS
-400 HQNVTLDEEKIRTNY
+400 HHTVNLDEEKIKTNY

-424 VTQTNDKNLKFEQQ
+424 VTQTNEKNIKFDQQ
-438 NDINKPELDLNFKKR
+438 NDVNKPNLDLNFKKR
-453 SLSLEPKLQED
+453 SQSLEPEQKEEQ
-464 KPMNVVSNENVSFN
+464 PMNVVNNENVSFN
-478 PVKEKPE
+478 PITQDKQE
-485 KKLYSNQETP
+485 KKLYTNQELTP
-495 NVIPKGH
+495 NAIPNDH
-502 IAESIYLSKQEKPES
+502 IAESIYLTKQEKSES
-517 KKSDMVIEEK
+517 KNSEK
-527 HFESTK
+527 IIPVKIFESTK
-533 DELDDFY
+533 DELDDLY
-540 GKFIERDNNYNGKLD
+540 GKFIERDNNYNGKL
-555 NYLIK
+555 NSYLIK

>member
-97 IQLINLLQVTGEYLY
+97 IQLISLLQVTGEYLY

-131 SLKMSTAVNSND
+131 SIKMSTAMNSND
-143 ELVKRLTRENKE
+143 DLVKRLTRENKE
-155 KDMLLMTYQKMITSK
+155 KDMLLMTYQKMLTSK

-183 DSMSEDNNN
+183 DSMCEDNNN
-192 NHRTKQRFYC
+192 RTKQRFYC

-225 AQMQSVKVNLKK
+225 AQMQSVKVNMKK

-243 ELIESKVEE
+243 EFIESKLSE

-260 IRTSQMKSDYNRLN
+260 IRTSQMKSDFNRLN
-274 DKLTGLENTLLMS
+274 DKITGLENSLFMS
-287 ATTPMMQTQP
+287 ATVPNMQQQP
-297 MMQPV
+297 IMQPL
-302 NQSAPLSKPIIVN
+302 NQSTPLSKTIIVN
-315 PNNNNPQ
+315 PSNNTQ

-331 EYLLKITSS
+331 ETLLKINSS

-350 KFQELFN
+350 KFQELVN

-363 SNVTSELSNLKQG
+363 SNVTSEISNLKQG

-390 NVNERYVTTS
+390 NVNERYVSTS
-400 HQNVTLDEEKIRTNY
+400 HHTVNLDEEKIKTNY

-424 VTQTNDKNLKFEQQ
+424 VTQTNENNIKFDQQ
-438 NDINKPELDLNFKKR
+438 NDVNKPNLDLNFMKR
-453 SLSLEPKLQED
+453 SQSLEPKQKEEQ
-464 KPMNVVSNENVSFN
+464 PMNVVNNENVSFN
-478 PVKEKPE
+478 PIKQDEQEKN
-485 KKLYSNQETP
+485 LYTNQELTP
-495 NVIPKGH
+495 NAIPNDH
-502 IAESIYLSKQEKPES
+502 IAESIYLTKQEKSES
-517 KKSDMVIEEK
+517 KNSEK
-527 HFESTK
+527 IIPVKIFESTK
-533 DELDDFY
+533 DELDDLY
-540 GKFIERDNNYNGKLD
+540 GKFIERDNNYNGKL
-555 NYLIK
+555 NSYLIK

>member
-89 GIMPEEYV
+89 GIMPEEYI
-97 IQLINLLQVTGEYLY
+97 IQLISLLQVTGEYLY

-131 SLKMSTAVNSND
+131 SIKMSTAMNSND
-143 ELVKRLTRENKE
+143 DLVKRLTRENKE
-155 KDMLLMTYQKMITSK
+155 KDMLLMTYQKMLTSK

-192 NHRTKQRFYC
+192 RTKQRFYC

-225 AQMQSVKVNLKK
+225 AQMQSVKVNMKK

-243 ELIESKVEE
+243 EFIESKLSE

-260 IRTSQMKSDYNRLN
+260 IRTSQMKSDFNRLN
-274 DKLTGLENTLLMS
+274 DKITGLENSLFMS
-287 ATTPMMQTQP
+287 ANVPNMQQQP
-297 MMQPV
+297 LMQPL
-302 NQSAPLSKPIIVN
+302 NQSTPLSKTIIVN
-315 PNNNNPQ
+315 PNNNVQ

-331 EYLLKITSS
+331 ETLLKINSS

-350 KFQELFN
+350 KFQELVN

-390 NVNERYVTTS
+390 NVNERYVSTS
-400 HQNVTLDEEKIRTNY
+400 HHTVNLDEEKIKTNY

-424 VTQTNDKNLKFEQQ
+424 VTQTNDKNIKFEQQ
-438 NDINKPELDLNFKKR
+438 NDVNKPNLDLNFKKR
-453 SLSLEPKLQED
+453 SQSLEPKLKEEQ
-464 KPMNVVSNENVSFN
+464 PMNVVNNENVSFN
-478 PVKEKPE
+478 PIKQDKPE
-485 KKLYSNQETP
+485 KKLYTNQEITP
-495 NVIPKGH
+495 NAIPNDH
-502 IAESIYLSKQEKPES
+502 IAESIYLTKQEKPES
-517 KKSDMVIEEK
+517 KNSEKVIPEK
-527 HFESTK
+527 TFELTK

-540 GKFIERDNNYNGKLD
+540 GKFIERDNNYNGKLN

>member
-97 IQLINLLQVTGEYLY
+97 IQLISLLQVTGEYLY

-131 SLKMSTAVNSND
+131 SIKMSTAMNSND
-143 ELVKRLTRENKE
+143 DLVKRLTRENKE
-155 KDMLLMTYQKMITSK
+155 KDMLLMTYQKMLTSK

-183 DSMSEDNNN
+183 DSMCEDNNN
-192 NHRTKQRFYC
+192 RTKQRFYC

-225 AQMQSVKVNLKK
+225 AQMQSVKVNMKK

-243 ELIESKVEE
+243 EFIESKLSE

-260 IRTSQMKSDYNRLN
+260 IRTSQMKSDFNRLN
-274 DKLTGLENTLLMS
+274 DKITGLENSLFMS
-287 ATTPMMQTQP
+287 ATVPNMQQQP
-297 MMQPV
+297 IMQPL
-302 NQSAPLSKPIIVN
+302 NQSTPLSKTIIVN
-315 PNNNNPQ
+315 PSNNTQ

-331 EYLLKITSS
+331 ETLLKINSS

-350 KFQELFN
+350 KFQELVN

-363 SNVTSELSNLKQG
+363 SNVTSEISNLKQG

-390 NVNERYVTTS
+390 NVNERYVSTS
-400 HQNVTLDEEKIRTNY
+400 HHTVNLDEEKIKTNY

-424 VTQTNDKNLKFEQQ
+424 VTQTNEKNIKFDQQ
-438 NDINKPELDLNFKKR
+438 NDVNKPILDLNFKKR
-453 SLSLEPKLQED
+453 SQSLEPKQKEEQ
-464 KPMNVVSNENVSFN
+464 PMNVVNNENVSFN
-478 PVKEKPE
+478 PIKQDEQE
-485 KKLYSNQETP
+485 KKLYTNQELTP
-495 NVIPKGH
+495 NAIPNDH
-502 IAESIYLSKQEKPES
+502 IAESIYLTKQEKSES
-517 KKSDMVIEEK
+517 KNSEK
-527 HFESTK
+527 IIPVKTFESTK
-533 DELDDFY
+533 DELDDLY
-540 GKFIERDNNYNGKLD
+540 GKFIERDNNYNGKL
-555 NYLIK
+555 NSYLIK

>member
-26 NYNSSTKFD
+26 NFNSSTKFD

-97 IQLINLLQVTGEYLY
+97 IQLISLLQVTGEYLY

-131 SLKMSTAVNSND
+131 SIKMSTAMNSND
-143 ELVKRLTRENKE
+143 DLVKRLTRENKE
-155 KDMLLMTYQKMITSK
+155 KDMLLMTYQKMLTSK

-183 DSMSEDNNN
+183 DSMCEDNNN
-192 NHRTKQRFYC
+192 RTKQRFYC

-225 AQMQSVKVNLKK
+225 AQMQSVKVNMKK

-243 ELIESKVEE
+243 EFIESKLSE

-260 IRTSQMKSDYNRLN
+260 IRTSQMKSDFNRLN
-274 DKLTGLENTLLMS
+274 DKITGLENSLFMS
-287 ATTPMMQTQP
+287 ATVPNMQQQP
-297 MMQPV
+297 IMQPL
-302 NQSAPLSKPIIVN
+302 NQSTPLSKTIIVN
-315 PNNNNPQ
+315 PSNNTQ

-331 EYLLKITSS
+331 ETLLKINSS

-350 KFQELFN
+350 KFQELVN

-363 SNVTSELSNLKQG
+363 SNVTSEISNLKQG

-390 NVNERYVTTS
+390 NVNERYVSTS
-400 HQNVTLDEEKIRTNY
+400 HHTVNLDEEKIKTNY

-424 VTQTNDKNLKFEQQ
+424 VTQTNEKNIQFDQQ
-438 NDINKPELDLNFKKR
+438 NDVYKPNLDLNFKKR
-453 SLSLEPKLQED
+453 SQSLEPKQKEEQ
-464 KPMNVVSNENVSFN
+464 PMNVVNNENVSFN
-478 PVKEKPE
+478 PIQQDKQE
-485 KKLYSNQETP
+485 KKLYTNQELTP
-495 NVIPKGH
+495 NAIRNDH
-502 IAESIYLSKQEKPES
+502 IAESIYLTKQENSES
-517 KKSDMVIEEK
+517 KNSEK
-527 HFESTK
+527 IIPVKIFESTK
-533 DELDDFY
+533 DELDDLY
-540 GKFIERDNNYNGKLD
+540 GKFIERDNNYNGKL
-555 NYLIK
+555 NSYLIK

>member
-26 NYNSSTKFD
+26 NFNSSTKFD

-97 IQLINLLQVTGEYLY
+97 IQLISLLQVTGEYLY

-131 SLKMSTAVNSND
+131 SIKMSTAMNSND
-143 ELVKRLTRENKE
+143 DLVKRLTRENKE
-155 KDMLLMTYQKMITSK
+155 KDMLLMTYQKMLTSK

-183 DSMSEDNNN
+183 DSMCEDNNN
-192 NHRTKQRFYC
+192 RTKQRFYC

-225 AQMQSVKVNLKK
+225 AQMQSVKVNMKK

-243 ELIESKVEE
+243 EYIESKLSE

-260 IRTSQMKSDYNRLN
+260 IRTSQMKSDFNRLN
-274 DKLTGLENTLLMS
+274 DKITGLENSLFMS
-287 ATTPMMQTQP
+287 ATVPNMQQQP
-297 MMQPV
+297 IMQPL
-302 NQSAPLSKPIIVN
+302 NQSTPLSKTIIVN
-315 PNNNNPQ
+315 PSNNTQ

-331 EYLLKITSS
+331 ETLLKINSS

-350 KFQELFN
+350 KFQELVN

-363 SNVTSELSNLKQG
+363 SNVTSEISNLKQG

-390 NVNERYVTTS
+390 NVNERYVSTS
-400 HQNVTLDEEKIRTNY
+400 HHTVNLDEEKIKTNY

-424 VTQTNDKNLKFEQQ
+424 VTQTNEKNIKFDQQ
-438 NDINKPELDLNFKKR
+438 NDVNRPNLDLNFKKR
-453 SLSLEPKLQED
+453 SQSLEPEQKEEQ
-464 KPMNVVSNENVSFN
+464 PMNVVNNENVSFN
-478 PVKEKPE
+478 PIQQDKQE
-485 KKLYSNQETP
+485 KKLYTNQELTP
-495 NVIPKGH
+495 NAIPNDH
-502 IAESIYLSKQEKPES
+502 IAESIYLTKQEKSES
-517 KKSDMVIEEK
+517 KNSEK
-527 HFESTK
+527 IIPVKIFESTK
-533 DELDDFY
+533 DELDDLY
-540 GKFIERDNNYNGKLD
+540 GKFIERDNNYNGKL
-555 NYLIK
+555 NSYLIK